1 VWFECGLG
9 ILAGQGY
16 RGNGFIPSGSLD
28 LPLTKKSEMTS
39 VIRPLSDAVV
49 ESRMEESMKSR
60 FSMLMFL
67 AVLLTGHSLA
77 QVETH
82 CSTDGTSGDGRISTS
97 TNCTSTDVGA
107 EQRRQEAIQAERDR
121 QNAEA
126 WANVGNGISDL
137 ILRHQV
143 KKGVE
148 KYCNQHQGE
157 PWTWQVN
164 GQALSGTCPGQL
176 SSDVA
181 RRFYLQAVK
190 AEFAKVGVAGYAK
203 FDGDVLTIHSERASL
218 MRFHAAIN
226 DENRLARFRT
236 MNVKT
241 YIYTNDADQ
250 TFKFDVANNRELTAS
265 ATAAAGTPQS
275 VTQQKQDQQ
284 AIEKQ
289 IHPQTVK
296 DIQAGAAGN
305 PQSVAAPTT
314 ATPAATVPPASPPN

>member
-1 VWFECGLG
+1 
-9 ILAGQGY
+9 
-16 RGNGFIPSGSLD
+16 
-28 LPLTKKSEMTS
+28 MTS
-39 VIRPLSDAVV
+39 VIRLLSDTVV
-49 ESRMEESMKSR
+49 KSRMEESMKSR
-60 FSMLMFL
+60 ISMLMFL
-67 AVLLTGHSLA
+67 AVLLTGHSMA

-137 ILRHQV
+137 MLRHQV
-143 KKGVE
+143 KKGIE
-148 KYCNQHQGE
+148 KYCAQHQGE

-164 GQALSGTCPGQL
+164 GQALSGTCPGQMPV
-176 SSDVA
+176 DVA
-181 RRFYLQAVK
+181 RQRFTKGVQ
-190 AEFAKVGVAGYAK
+190 AEFAKGGVAGYAK

-236 MNVKT
+236 MDVKT

-250 TFKFDVANNRELTAS
+250 RFEFDVVHNREVTTDTTAV
-265 ATAAAGTPQS
+265 AGTTQS

-289 IHPQTVK
+289 IHPQTAR
-296 DIQAGAAGN
+296 DIQSGTAGT
-305 PQSVAAPTT
+305 PQSVATPTT
-314 ATPAATVPPASPPN
+314 ATPAATVTPAAPPN